1 MGVYLHRLDCSNMV
15 DHQVEMGSQ
24 TLGAWLRR
32 CQESVGE
39 VIGRSFMHLMRS
51 LVESVLLHGAEI
63 WGCYQTLDMG

>member
-1 MGVYLHRLDCSNMV
+1 M
-15 DHQVEMGSQ
+15 EMGSQ

-51 LVESVLLHGAEI
+51 LVESVLLYGACRDL
-63 WGCYQTLDMG
+63 GLLSDVR